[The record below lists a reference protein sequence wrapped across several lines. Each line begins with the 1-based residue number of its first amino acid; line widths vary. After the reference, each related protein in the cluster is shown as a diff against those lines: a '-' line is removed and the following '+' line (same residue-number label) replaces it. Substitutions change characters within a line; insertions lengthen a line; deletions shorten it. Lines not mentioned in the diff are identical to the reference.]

1 MKALFLLYE
10 GYVDWEISVLS
21 GIFKMTK
28 MKAETTSVTRQVRHV
43 GGFKV
48 EVDHLLADVDPA
60 RYDAL
65 IIPGGEPLP
74 LAKEGNIKAL
84 IQSFHQE
91 DKLVAGIC
99 GGTVYLAAAG
109 ILDGRP
115 YSTSVENEDHLA
127 FFEQERRSS
136 GDVTIDRNVITA
148 EGNAYVEFAIEVS
161 KALRLFQDR
170 EDELETVLF
179 FKNALRG

>member
-21 GIFKMTK
+21 GIFKMTQ
-28 MKAETTSVTRQVRHV
+28 MEADTVAVTRHVRHV

-48 EVDHLLADVDPA
+48 EVDHLLADVDPSQ
-60 RYDAL
+60 YDAL

-84 IQSFHQE
+84 IQAFHQQ

-109 ILDGRP
+109 ILEGRP
-115 YSTSVENEDHLA
+115 YSTSIDSDEHLA
-127 FFEQERRSS
+127 FFERERRSA
-136 GDVTIDRNVITA
+136 GDVTIDRKVITS

-161 KALRLFQDR
+161 KALRLFRDR